1 MSPIVLP
8 SNALVLLVGISG
20 AGKTAFAS
28 AHFAAFETLSSDTCR
43 GLVADDENDQSANR
57 AAFEVLHLIL
67 QERLRRGLST
77 VVDAT
82 NLHTHAR
89 QTLRGIAARWGTA
102 VHVIVLDPGWAV
114 CEERW
119 RTRADRNFDRKVLQ
133 RQQDA
138 LTSTLNQLAGEPY
151 EAVTVLDSAARI
163 AAATIVRG

>member
-8 SNALVLLVGISG
+8 NNALVLLVGISG
-20 AGKTAFAS
+20 AGKTTFAA

-43 GLVADDENDQSANR
+43 ALVADDENDQSANR

-67 QERLRRGLST
+67 HERLRRGRFT

-82 NLHTHAR
+82 NLHSQAR
-89 QTLRGIAARWGTA
+89 QTLRGLASRWRIP
-102 VHVIVLDPGWAV
+102 VHVIVLNPGWAV

-119 RTRADRNFDRKVLQ
+119 RTRTDRHFERKVLQ

-138 LTSTLNQLAGEPY
+138 LRSTLEQLPNESY
-151 EAVTVLDSAARI
+151 EAVTVLDSAASI
-163 AAATIVRG
+163 AAATIVRR